1 MGTARA
7 RERGETMSKHTEG
20 PYRRYGL
27 IITDERDVLVA
38 DLRPKL
44 PKSAFDSYLSN
55 LERPLDEQVANAVLL
70 AAAPDLLAA
79 LEKAMDVIER
89 LGGERGIGRMGA
101 ALDAIDAALAK
112 AEGES

>member
-1 MGTARA
+1 
-7 RERGETMSKHTEG
+7 MSKHTEG
-20 PYRRYGL
+20 PWFVVGKAGYEALEIWTKARRVAKSLYHGGSED
-27 IITDERDVLVA
+27 DEA
-38 DLRPKL
+38 D
-44 PKSAFDSYLSN
+44 
-55 LERPLDEQVANAVLL
+55 ANAYLI